1 MRSFTCG
8 DYAPASQIRERRSG
22 ARVQKSLPL
31 ERMSSEYIRAAL
43 GKMDETDERR
53 LREWAKAN
61 CVAHRIERS
70 SGDVVLYA
78 QRPQK
83 KASKSHKM
91 TLRTLFQNWGGTLAV
106 EGSEWLRLLSHAD
119 FAQATGGAQE
129 PLQPQHPASP
139 EQCGVPQ
146 DGAVFLSSLPN
157 DFGEKSHALLMEL
170 RQGRVLTCAA

>member
-1 MRSFTCG
+1 
-8 DYAPASQIRERRSG
+8 
-22 ARVQKSLPL
+22 
-31 ERMSSEYIRAAL
+31 
-43 GKMDETDERR
+43 MDETDERR

-61 CVAHRIERS
+61 CVAHKIQRS
-70 SGDVVLYA
+70 CGDVVLYA
-78 QRPQK
+78 QRPPK
-83 KASKSHKM
+83 KTSKSHKM

-119 FAQATGGAQE
+119 FAQATGGAQA
-129 PLQPQHPASP
+129 QVKKNPASP

-146 DGAVFLSSLPN
+146 DGALFLSSLPN

>member
-1 MRSFTCG
+1 
-8 DYAPASQIRERRSG
+8 
-22 ARVQKSLPL
+22 
-31 ERMSSEYIRAAL
+31 MSSEYIRAAL

-53 LREWAKAN
+53 LGEWAKAN

-129 PLQPQHPASP
+129 PLQPHPA
-139 EQCGVPQ
+139 CGVPQ
-146 DGAVFLSSLPN
+146 DGALFLSSLPN

-170 RQGRVLTCAA
+170 RQGRALACAA